1 MIQHPAITRI
11 EETGYPYR
19 YRDRDEEEDFDEDL
33 AYEEARERELFG
45 QEV

>member
-19 YRDRDEEEDFDEDL
+19 HWDEEEDFDEDL
-33 AYEEARERELFG
+33 AYEEARERGIFG
-45 QEV
+45 EEDL

>member
-1 MIQHPAITRI
+1 MIQHPAITLN